1 MYRFGPVQP
10 SSVTGGKCP
19 HGPMPLERGKKG
31 REKDREVGLDEENS
45 SNDLREK
52 NLLNT
57 VKECEIIQY
66 NTM

>member
-1 MYRFGPVQP
+1 
-10 SSVTGGKCP
+10 
-19 HGPMPLERGKKG
+19 MPLERGKKG

-52 NLLNT
+52 KLLNT
-57 VKECEIIQY
+57 VKKCKIIQY